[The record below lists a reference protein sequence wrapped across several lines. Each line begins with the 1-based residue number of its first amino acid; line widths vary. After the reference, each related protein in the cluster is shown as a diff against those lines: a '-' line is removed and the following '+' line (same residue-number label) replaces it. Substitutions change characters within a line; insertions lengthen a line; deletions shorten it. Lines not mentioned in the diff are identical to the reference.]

1 MGFDIFDRKYMV
13 DLEYTSPTAYERLQ
27 RELFRV
33 GFFWASGRKVV
44 RNDPACAIYL
54 NDYGKTGRLS
64 FRSSRNKEFYS
75 DLESGKYTELSYDFL
90 MQKLSELPSKNTGQ
104 PD

>member
-13 DLEYTSPTAYERLQ
+13 DLEHKDLEDYKELQ
-27 RELFRV
+27 RDLFRV
-33 GFFWASGRKVV
+33 GFFWAGGGGRFDT
-44 RNDPACAIYL
+44 NMACAIYL
-54 NDYGKTGRLS
+54 NDYGHTGKLCK
-64 FRSSRNKEFYS
+64 RSSRDREYYVEI
-75 DLESGKYTELSYDFL
+75 ESGEYTELSYDFL